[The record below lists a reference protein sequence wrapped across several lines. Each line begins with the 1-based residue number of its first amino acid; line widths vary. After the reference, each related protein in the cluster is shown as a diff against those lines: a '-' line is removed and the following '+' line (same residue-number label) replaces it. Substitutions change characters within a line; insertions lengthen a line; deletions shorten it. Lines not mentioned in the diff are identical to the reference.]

1 VGELS
6 TVSQSV
12 SSLLSNNSPYS
23 VSAKVGEG
31 EGGWGIDPESTKY
44 SKEPKGE
51 LWKGQKELGKDDFLL
66 LLVTQ
71 MKYQDPLSPME
82 NTEFVSQLAQFRSLE
97 TAENTERAIKGLED
111 VLNENISYQII
122 ASQSISNFAA
132 ASFIGK
138 DVRMLQP
145 AVEWKGKDGDTLPI
159 RVHLGSKSEVT
170 VDIKDSDGKVVR
182 TFEVKEKDA
191 ENSGMFQW
199 DGKDNSGQ
207 LVKNGRYMIEVQ
219 GQDKDSSLYSFAQ
232 AIVEGV
238 RFTPTGVLVKIEGRE
253 ISIGELLD
261 VSRGDEGHAA
271 QSGAIAL
278 MGKLIRARHERI
290 VYGAK
295 DNEEHGIHIQAAVN
309 QQVTVEIRDSAGKVV
324 KTLKDVAGS
333 DGKLLIFWDGT
344 NDGGDKAAVGEYRIN
359 VVGSDKNPGLY
370 AYTEGIVDGLTSLTG
385 DFKLKVNGREVAL
398 SDVMDIST
406 PKA

>member
-1 VGELS
+1 M
-6 TVSQSV
+6 
-12 SSLLSNNSPYS
+12 SNEPYS
-23 VSAKVGEG
+23 VSAMLGKDGFS
-31 EGGWGIDPESTKY
+31 IDHESVKY
-44 SKEPKGE
+44 KGDMSGDI
-51 LWKGQKELGKDDFLL
+51 WKGQKELGKNDFLM

-71 MKYQDPLSPME
+71 LKYQDPLSPME

-111 VLNENISYQII
+111 VMNENISYQII

-138 DVRMLQP
+138 EVRMLQP
-145 AVEWKGKDGDTLPI
+145 AIEWKGKDGDVLPI
-159 RVHLGSKSEVT
+159 KVHLGSKNEVV

-182 TFEVKEKDA
+182 SFDVKEKDG
-191 ENSGMFQW
+191 ENSAMFNW
-199 DGKDNSGQ
+199 DGRDNSGQ
-207 LVKNGRYMIEVQ
+207 LLKNGRYLIEVQ

-232 AIVEGV
+232 AVVEGV

-261 VSRGDEGHAA
+261 VSRGDEGNAT
-271 QSGAIAL
+271 QSGALSL

-290 VYGAK
+290 VYGGR

-309 QQVTVEIRDSAGKVV
+309 QQLTVEIKDASGNTVR
-324 KTLKDVAGS
+324 TLRDVAGS
-333 DGKLLIFWDGT
+333 DGKALIFWDGLT
-344 NDGGDKAAVGEYRIN
+344 EGGEKASVGEYRIN
-359 VVGSDKNPGLY
+359 IVGSDRNPGLY
-370 AYTEGIVDGLTSLTG
+370 AYTEGVVDGLTSLTG

>member
-1 VGELS
+1 MS
-6 TVSQSV
+6 TISASAANLMM
-12 SSLLSNNSPYS
+12 SSEPYS
-23 VSAKVGEG
+23 VSAMLGKDGFS
-31 EGGWGIDPESTKY
+31 IDHESVKY
-44 SKEPKGE
+44 TGDMSGDI
-51 LWKGQKELGKDDFLL
+51 WKGQKELGKSDFLML
-66 LLVTQ
+66 LMTQ
-71 MKYQDPLSPME
+71 LKYQDPLSPME

-111 VLNENISYQII
+111 VMNENISYQII

-138 DVRMLQP
+138 EVRMLQP
-145 AVEWKGKDGDTLPI
+145 AVEWKGKDGDILPI
-159 RVHLGSKSEVT
+159 KVHLGSKNEVT

-191 ENSGMFQW
+191 ENSAMFNW

-207 LVKNGRYMIEVQ
+207 TLKNGRYLIEVQ

-232 AIVEGV
+232 AVVEGV
-238 RFTPTGVLVKIEGRE
+238 RFTPSGVLVKVEGRE

-271 QSGAIAL
+271 QSGALAL

-295 DNEEHGIHIQAAVN
+295 ENEEHGIHIQAAVN
-309 QQVTVEIRDSAGKVV
+309 QQVTVEIKDASGNTV

-333 DGKLLIFWDGT
+333 DGKLLIFWDGLT
-344 NDGGDKAAVGEYRIN
+344 EGGEKAGVGEYRIN
-359 VVGSDKNPGLY
+359 IVGSDKNPGLY
-370 AYTEGIVDGLTSLTG
+370 AYTEGIVEGLTSLTG
-385 DFKLKVNGREVAL
+385 DFKLRVNGREVAL